1 MAYGSEQGE
10 DVRFK
15 DNKLVFVLK
24 LIYIYIYMCV
34 GLMFLYFKDH
44 F

>member
-15 DNKLVFVLK
+15 DNKPVFVLK
-24 LIYIYIYMCV
+24 LKIYIYV
-34 GLMFLYFKDH
+34 GLIFFHFQDH